1 MPFGFESAWTT
12 TAGIEDFEHR
22 KVFVCAWNNVL
33 LWKYH
38 LKRIYNYGNAPRAYC
53 LILKQKQITFY
64 AKGKPLN
71 CCSVVRYSFLL
82 LNQIKGYS
90 FILTITEL
98 QNNKQP
104 RELQNLTNLPTHIY
118 RRNFSLKWLIVTKVG
133 ATKRYSF
140 CLEEKLCIWKVRKEN
155 LLNKRATM
163 MKFQQITNKK
173 IRRYFYIR
181 TLRISLKISLSIC
194 VHSKEN
200 QKLFAIQTKDFIL

>member
-1 MPFGFESAWTT
+1 M
-12 TAGIEDFEHR
+12 
-22 KVFVCAWNNVL
+22 
-33 LWKYH
+33 
-38 LKRIYNYGNAPRAYC
+38 
-53 LILKQKQITFY
+53 
-64 AKGKPLN
+64 
-71 CCSVVRYSFLL
+71 
-82 LNQIKGYS
+82 NQIKGYS